1 MTSVTLVRYLIECDG
16 CLAIFGDHD
25 GFESSTEARAAAYG
39 QGWRFPNRL
48 KANGEAGSQA
58 SDVCPEC
65 LPGWKPQALIDKK
78 RKNYGGRM
86 LSKAE
91 VAQLADGTAD

>member
-16 CLAIFGDHD
+16 CLVIFGDHE
-25 GFESSTEARAAAYG
+25 GFDSHTEARAAAYG
-39 QGWRFPNRL
+39 QGWRFPCRL
-48 KANGEAGSQA
+48 KVNGQAGNQT

-65 LPGWKPQALIDKK
+65 LPDWQPQALIDKT

-91 VAQLADGTAD
+91 VAQLK